1 MIRCLLSFFF
11 IGIPSLISAQDVN
24 GVVKKEITVEGYRFL
39 LTYDTAEY
47 FTGTMKVIDEV
58 GRKVF
63 EADGFY
69 SYCYSDTLVDLN
81 DDGSKEVIFG
91 MATGMSPYQ
100 TGSLIV
106 FDPASGDMT
115 PFEIINGELVNS
127 NDGNHY
133 VKVYVRMSPAYLG
146 AFYYYLLEYKDGK
159 LILPDPKD
167 SSFPS
172 YLIDSQSDY
181 FQEAISDYA
190 LEMDECNDDA
200 NYFTLFEAYA
210 VQAKLTG
217 REDFA
222 GEFFRKNY
230 KCVDANVA
238 YELINKSV
246 DEMYTFIMSQDYKF
260 QSD

>member
-1 MIRCLLSFFF
+1 MIRILLNIFF
-11 IGIPSLISAQDVN
+11 IVIPPLVSAQDLN
-24 GVVKKEITVEGYRFL
+24 GIVKKEIPAEGYRFL

-81 DDGSKEVIFG
+81 DDGRNEVVFG

-100 TGSLIV
+100 TGSLII
-106 FDPASGDMT
+106 FDPASGNMT
-115 PFEIINGELVNS
+115 PFEVINGELVRSNS
-127 NDGNHY
+127 GEDY
-133 VKVYVRMSPAYLG
+133 VRVYVRMSPAYLG
-146 AFYYYLLEYKDGK
+146 ALYYYLLEYKDGK

-172 YLIDSQSDY
+172 YLIDSQTDY

-200 NYFTLFEAYA
+200 NYFTLFEAYT

-230 KCVDANVA
+230 KCDDAKVA
-238 YELINKSV
+238 YESLKKSV
-246 DEMYTFIMSQDYKF
+246 DEMYLYTLSQNYIF
-260 QSD
+260 QIE